1 MIGFISGK
9 VVTQF
14 GGKVIVKLATGMG
27 YLVQVSP
34 LRRYLQNENLDL
46 YILHITKDNSEEL
59 YGFDNLDDRKS
70 VENLLKVN
78 GVGPKMAANI
88 VYSLGSAQISQAIE
102 SGDHKAFCSVK
113 GLGVKTA
120 KKIVLELK
128 SNQESIERI
137 ASGHVSGETV
147 VNFTETLSSLGYKR
161 SEVVG
166 AISKM
171 KKNGEWNESGDLVD
185 LVKDGLKYLGKY

>member
-14 GGKVIVKLATGMG
+14 NEKVIIKLATGMG

-34 LRRYLQNENLDL
+34 LKRYLQNENLDL
-46 YILHITKDNSEEL
+46 YILHVIKDNAEEL
-59 YGFDNLDDRKS
+59 YGFDNLEDRKW

-88 VYSLGSAQISQAIE
+88 IYSLGNGQVTDAIE
-102 SGDHKAFCSVK
+102 SGDHQILCSVK

-128 SNQESIERI
+128 SNRESIENI
-137 ASGHVSGETV
+137 AAGHVSGETV

-171 KKNGEWNESGDLVD
+171 KKNGEWNENGELVD